1 MTVEYRTLGTTGMTV
16 STYALGTM
24 MFGAWGNPDVSECTA
39 MVHRALDA
47 GINLIDTA
55 DVYDGGRSEEIL
67 GGALTGRRD
76 DVVLATKLFN
86 PMGADP
92 NRRGASRRWVVR
104 ACEESL
110 RRLGTDWIDLYQ
122 VHRLDEDTELD
133 QTLSAL
139 SDLVHQG
146 KVRAIGTSTF
156 PASSIVE
163 AQWVSQRRGHE
174 RFVSEQPPYSVLAR
188 GVEAEVLPTCQR
200 FGVGVL
206 VWAPLNGGWL
216 TGKYRL
222 GADPPSASRAGR
234 EPAHFDF
241 AGPAREG
248 KAAAVDGLA
257 HLAAEA
263 GIRLVDL
270 AHAFV
275 LEHPAVTSAI
285 LGPRTLDQL
294 EDVLAGAGTHLDPDL
309 LDAIDRLVPP
319 GTNLNPAD
327 AGWTPPWLSADR
339 RRRVPSTAPT
349 GITVPERSQS

>member
-1 MTVEYRTLGTTGMTV
+1 MVYRVLGTTGLSV

-24 MFGAWGNPDVSECTA
+24 MFGAWGNPDAAECTA

-47 GINLIDTA
+47 GINLVDTA
-55 DVYDGGRSEEIL
+55 DVYDQGRSEEIL
-67 GGALTGRRD
+67 GAALGGRRD
-76 DVVLATKLFN
+76 DVVLATKVFN
-86 PMGADP
+86 PMGDDP
-92 NRRGASRRWVVR
+92 NRRGTSRRWIMR

-110 RRLGTDWIDLYQ
+110 RRLRTDWIDLYQ
-122 VHRLDEDTELD
+122 VHRLDETTDLD

-156 PASSIVE
+156 PASAVVE
-163 AQWVSQRRGHE
+163 AQWVAERRGRE

-188 GVEAEVLPTCQR
+188 GVEAEVLPVCRR
-200 FGVGVL
+200 FGLGVL

-222 GADPPSASRAGR
+222 GTEPPGGSRASR
-234 EPAHFDF
+234 EPDHFDF
-241 AGPAREG
+241 DGPARER
-248 KAAAVDGLA
+248 KAAVVEALTGLA
-257 HLAAEA
+257 ADA

-275 LEHPAVTSAI
+275 LEHPAVTAAI
-285 LGPRTLDQL
+285 IGPRTLTQL
-294 EDVLAGAGTHLDPDL
+294 TDVIRGAGTRLEPDL
-309 LDAIDRLVPP
+309 LDAIDRVVPP

-327 AGWTPPWLSADR
+327 SGWMPPWLAADCR
-339 RRRVPSTAPT
+339 RRPRYDRPGYDVAT
-349 GITVPERSQS
+349 ERSLS

>member
-1 MTVEYRTLGTTGMTV
+1 MEYRTLGATGISV
-16 STYALGTM
+16 STFALGTM
-24 MFGAWGNPDVSECTA
+24 MFGKWGNPDAAECTA

-47 GINLIDTA
+47 GVNLVDTA
-55 DVYDGGRSEEIL
+55 DVYDDGRSEEIL
-67 GGALTGRRD
+67 GSALAGRRD

-86 PMGADP
+86 PMGTDP
-92 NRRGASRRWVVR
+92 NRRGASRRWVMQ
-104 ACEESL
+104 ACEDSL
-110 RRLGTDWIDLYQ
+110 RRLGTEWIDLYQ
-122 VHRLDEDTELD
+122 VHRLDETTELD

-139 SDLVHQG
+139 SDLVRQG

-163 AQWVSQRRGHE
+163 AQWVSERRGHE
-174 RFVSEQPPYSVLAR
+174 RFRSEQPPYSVLAR
-188 GVEAEVLPTCQR
+188 GVESEVLPVCER
-200 FGVGVL
+200 YRVGVL

-222 GADPPSASRAGR
+222 GTPPPPLSRAGR
-234 EPAHFDF
+234 EPDHFDF
-241 AGPAREG
+241 DGPVRER
-248 KAAAVDGLA
+248 KAAAVEALA
-257 HLAAEA
+257 ALAAEA

-294 EDVLAGAGTHLDPDL
+294 DDVLAGAGTRLAPDV

-319 GTNLNPAD
+319 GTTINTAD
-327 AGWTPPWLSADR
+327 AGWTPPWLSTES
-339 RRRVPSTAPT
+339 RRRVRTD
-349 GITVPERSQS
+349 GNLVPGRRHP